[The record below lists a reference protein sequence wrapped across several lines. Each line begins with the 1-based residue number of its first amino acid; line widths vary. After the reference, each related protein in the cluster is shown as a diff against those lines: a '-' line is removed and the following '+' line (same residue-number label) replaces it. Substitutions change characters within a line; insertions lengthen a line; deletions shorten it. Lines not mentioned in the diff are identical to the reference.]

1 MECLIGIIRR
11 IIDSSLLET
20 KRTRTAHKVLCTF
33 MAEANAIV
41 NARPLVPLSTD
52 PENLCVLSPAALLT
66 QKTEEIT
73 EDSKN
78 LCVGNV
84 YASKW
89 KNVQNLE
96 EMFWDRL
103 KQGTCRIYKRRK
115 WKQMQENVKV
125 GDIVLLRDSGNH
137 QNNWQIGMV
146 ERVQVFHSNYR
157 LVCKL
162 DVHVARISRFTNMSV
177 PFRK

>member
-1 MECLIGIIRR
+1 MECLVGIIRR

-66 QKTEEIT
+66 QKTEEKT

-84 YASKW
+84 YASQCAEPRG
-89 KNVQNLE
+89 NVLGSFETGYLQNLQTKKME
-96 EMFWDRL
+96 ADA
-103 KQGTCRIYKRRK
+103 GKR
-115 WKQMQENVKV
+115 
-125 GDIVLLRDSGNH
+125 
-137 QNNWQIGMV
+137 
-146 ERVQVFHSNYR
+146 
-157 LVCKL
+157 
-162 DVHVARISRFTNMSV
+162 
-177 PFRK
+177 